1 MSKGTI
7 LVVDDEVR
15 MRELLSRWLELAGY
29 TVHTASN
36 GKEGLEQVRR
46 QSPDLLITDVLMP
59 VMDGYEF
66 CRQTQKLADVPVIIL
81 TGQIDLS
88 KSREIIRDMN
98 LRVDALMNKPA
109 RMSELLAQVEALL
122 DNEQDNSNSV

>member
-1 MSKGTI
+1 MDKNPGGDP
-7 LVVDDEVR
+7 VVGADRV
-15 MRELLSRWLELAGY
+15 
-29 TVHTASN
+29 
-36 GKEGLEQVRR
+36 
-46 QSPDLLITDVLMP
+46 QSPPTLSDLGISKD
-59 VMDGYEF
+59 
-66 CRQTQKLADVPVIIL
+66 QSSNWQKLADVPVIIL